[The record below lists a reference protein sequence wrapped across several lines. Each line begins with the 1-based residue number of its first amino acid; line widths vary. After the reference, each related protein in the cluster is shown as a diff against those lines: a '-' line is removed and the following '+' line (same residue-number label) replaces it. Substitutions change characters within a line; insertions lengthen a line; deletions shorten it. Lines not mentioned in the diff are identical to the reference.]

1 MRKEDVE
8 NLKLKDLKH
17 VLTPLKR
24 GRVLKDYVD
33 IGFDTEFTSEDNS
46 AEREL
51 LSLQFSLGRGRS
63 AVYYVNRRAGITSRE
78 LLDYMLKFLAEQHVK
93 PRKHIFLIA
102 HFAIA
107 ELSKISDFYDEF
119 ITADGVKLRPKISE
133 FNKAILWQR
142 RFDGAFAD
150 TVTLHI
156 ADLFGHMK
164 TSLDKVGAAVGYQ
177 KLKIEVDGLD
187 DSYWKLHMKE
197 LQLKHPE
204 IYDAYAVRD
213 AEVAI
218 EAWRSIVETYKPL
231 NLDPHCYG
239 TYTSMTVAAFRRMM
253 TKLPCPA
260 VEEKILIRQKMPHD
274 VWREHVAKKLSFSG
288 DLNAREMAV
297 LAYWGGNN
305 QAFARGYF
313 EHIDATQWD
322 FKSLYIIAGIL
333 QPLSNQDTE
342 YKPVVLQDVKDGSE
356 GFCEVEFEFPHDTI
370 YPTLPV
376 QENYYRKLMFPL
388 RGLSYCT
395 LAELRQALTLG
406 VNVRKFR
413 GYGFMP
419 TDSEVNNDLRP
430 FLAEMLKNKSKLE
443 ATGKRDSTDYQ
454 IEKAKMVG
462 IIGRFA
468 YMKPSH
474 TAEDIARLLHVSGLE
489 SESFRRFGK
498 KKAMRAMYTRNEVGG
513 SWSIEWA
520 SLILGKARSMAGWAI
535 NQGER
540 CLTISTDG
548 GFWLGNPRFDE
559 TDVSRELEKFH
570 SGIRLENKVDE
581 LWIGR
586 NRCYVAWHRGEP
598 VHVAQGGIA
607 VSGNSAEKKVNFE
620 KMVRESLAA
629 CKEIIFESETTR
641 LTGLMDYIHDNIPLN
656 SQQHKRKKLSWA
668 FDGKRKLDTEINVFA
683 ENTFTKP
690 YESVEEAFRAEFPAQ
705 KSGRPRGATKLTQ
718 LEIDEIK
725 AADSKITHKTLADE
739 YGVSMSMVRRIR
751 GAQKLVVYSSNN
763 T

>member
-8 NLKLKDLKH
+8 ALKLKDLKH

-24 GRVLKDYVD
+24 GRMLKDYVD
-33 IGFDTEFTSEDNS
+33 VGFDTEFTSEDNS

-51 LSLQFSLGRGRS
+51 LSLQFSLGRGLS
-63 AVYYVNRRAGITSRE
+63 SIYYINRKAGITSHK
-78 LLDYMLKFLAEQHVK
+78 LLDYTLKFLAEQGVD

-107 ELSKISDFYDEF
+107 ELSKISDFYDEYM
-119 ITADGVKLRPKISE
+119 THDGIMIRPKVSE

-142 RFDGAFAD
+142 RFDDVFAD

-187 DSYWKLHMKE
+187 DHYWKLHMKE

-218 EAWRSIVETYKPL
+218 EAWRSIVETYKQL

-239 TYTSMTVAAFRRMM
+239 TYTSMTVAAFRRTM
-253 TKLPCPA
+253 TKLPCPV

-274 VWREHVAKKLSFSG
+274 VWREHIAKTLRFGG
-288 DLNAREMAV
+288 DLNARELAV
-297 LAYWGGNN
+297 LSYWGGNN

-313 EHIDATQWD
+313 PHIDATQWD

-333 QPLSNQDTE
+333 QPLSNEDTV
-342 YKPVVLQDVKDGSE
+342 YNSIRLQDVKDGFE
-356 GFCEVEFEFPHDTI
+356 GFCEVEFKFPEGTM

-376 QENYYRKLMFPL
+376 QENFYAKLMFPL
-388 RGLSYCT
+388 RGKSYCT
-395 LAELRQALTLG
+395 LSELHQALTLG
-406 VNVRKFR
+406 VNITKFR

-419 TDSEVNNDLRP
+419 SDNEINSELRP
-430 FLAEMLKNKSKLE
+430 FLADMLKKKSLLE
-443 ATGKRDSTDYQ
+443 KEGHRDSTEYQ

-489 SESFRRFGK
+489 SEEFRRYGK
-498 KKAMRAMYTRNEVGG
+498 KKAMRAMYTRSEVGG
-513 SWSIEWA
+513 SWVIEWA

-535 NQGER
+535 NQGEK

-559 TDVSRELEKFH
+559 TDVSRELAKFH

-586 NRCYVAWHRGEP
+586 NRCYVAWNKGE
-598 VHVAQGGIA
+598 VAYVAQGGIA
-607 VSGNSAEKKVNFE
+607 VPGSSDEKKKNFE
-620 KMVRESLAA
+620 QMVRKSLES
-629 CKEIIFESETTR
+629 KREIILESETTR
-641 LTGLMDYIHDNIPLN
+641 LTGLMDFIHDNIPLN
-656 SQQHKRKKLSWA
+656 SSQHKKKKISWS
-668 FDGKRKLDTEINVFA
+668 FDGKRKLDREINVFA
-683 ENTFTKP
+683 ENAFTRP
-690 YESVEEAFRAEFPAQ
+690 YETVEEAFRAQFPAQ
-705 KSGRPRGATKLTQ
+705 KSGRPRGATKLTEK
-718 LEIDEIK
+718 EIDEIK
-725 AADSKITHKTLADE
+725 TVDTKITHKALADK
-739 YGVSMSMVRRIR
+739 YDVSVSTIKRVRGDR
-751 GAQKLVVYSSNN
+751 S
-763 T
+763 

>member
-1 MRKEDVE
+1 MRKEDVQ

-33 IGFDTEFTSEDNS
+33 IGFDTEFTSEDDS

-51 LSLQFSLGRGRS
+51 LSLQFSLGRDRS
-63 AVYYVNRRAGITSRE
+63 SIYYVNKRAGISSSE
-78 LLDYMLKFLAEQHVK
+78 LLDYALKFLAEQRVE

-107 ELSKISDFYDEF
+107 ELSKISDFYDEY
-119 ITADGVKLRPKISE
+119 TTDDGVMMRPKVSE
-133 FNKAILWQR
+133 FNKAINWQR
-142 RFDGAFAD
+142 RFDD
-150 TVTLHI
+150 VTLHI
-156 ADLFGHMK
+156 VDLFGHMK
-164 TSLDKVGAAVGYQ
+164 TSLDKVGLALGYS

-187 DSYWKLHMKE
+187 DKYWKLHMKE
-197 LQLKHPE
+197 LQTKHPE
-204 IYDAYAVRD
+204 IYDGYAVRD
-213 AEVAI
+213 AEIAI
-218 EAWRSIVETYKPL
+218 EAWSSIVETYKPL

-274 VWREHVAKKLSFSG
+274 VWREHIAKKLSFSG

-313 EHIDATQWD
+313 EHIDTTQWD

-333 QPLSNQDTE
+333 QPLSTEDTI
-342 YKPVVLQDVKDGSE
+342 YRPITMQDVIDGAE
-356 GFCEVEFEFPHDTI
+356 GFCEVEFKFPDSTM

-376 QENYYRKLMFPL
+376 QEDYYPKLMFPL

-395 LAELRQALTLG
+395 LAELRQALTLN
-406 VNVRKFR
+406 VNVAKFR

-419 TDSEVNNDLRP
+419 TDNEMNNDLRP
-430 FLAEMLKNKSKLE
+430 FLADMLAKKSSLE
-443 ATGKRDSTDYQ
+443 VNGKRDSTDYQ

-468 YMKPSH
+468 YQKPSH
-474 TAEDIARLLHVSGLE
+474 TAEDIARLLHVSGLQ
-489 SESFRRFGK
+489 SEEFRKYGK
-498 KKAMRAMYTRNEVGG
+498 KKAIRAMYTRSEVGG
-513 SWSIEWA
+513 SWCIEWA
-520 SLILGKARSMAGWAI
+520 SLILGKARSLAGWAI
-535 NQGER
+535 NQGT

-559 TDVSRELEKFH
+559 SDVSRELAKFH
-570 SGIRLENKVDE
+570 SGIRLENRVDE

-586 NRCYVAWHRGEP
+586 NRCYVAWYQGRP
-598 VHVAQGGIA
+598 VHVAQGGVA
-607 VSGNSAEKKVNFE
+607 VEGSSNEKKLKFE
-620 KMVRESLAA
+620 QMVRDNIAA
-629 CKEIIFESETTR
+629 KSEVHCKSPTTR
-641 LTGLMDYIHDNIPLN
+641 LTGLMDFIHDNIPLN
-656 SQQHKRKKLSWA
+656 SQQHKVKKISWR
-668 FDGKRKLDTEINVFA
+668 FDGKRRLDRDINVFA

-690 YESVEEAFRAEFPAQ
+690 YGSVEEAFRAQFPAQ
-705 KSGRPRGATKLTQ
+705 KSGRPRGATKLAQ
-718 LEIDEIK
+718 EEIDEIK
-725 AADSKITHKTLADE
+725 TADVKFTHKALAE
-739 YGVSMSMVRRIR
+739 KYNVSVSTIKRV
-751 GAQKLVVYSSNN
+751 
-763 T
+763 

>member
-1 MRKEDVE
+1 VRKEDVE
-8 NLKLKDLKH
+8 ALKLKDLKH

-24 GRVLKDYVD
+24 GRMLKDYVD
-33 IGFDTEFTSEDNS
+33 VGFDTEFTSEDNS

-63 AVYYVNRRAGITSRE
+63 SIYYINRKAGITSHE
-78 LLDYMLKFLAEQHVK
+78 LLDYTLKFLAEQGVE

-107 ELSKISDFYDEF
+107 ELSKISDFYDEYM
-119 ITADGVKLRPKISE
+119 THDGIMMRPKVSE
-133 FNKAILWQR
+133 FNKAILWQH
-142 RFDGAFAD
+142 RFDDVFAD

-187 DSYWKLHMKE
+187 DHYWKLHMKE
-197 LQLKHPE
+197 LQLKYPE

-213 AEVAI
+213 AEVTI

-231 NLDPHCYG
+231 NLDPHCYA
-239 TYTSMTVAAFRRMM
+239 TYTSITVAAFRRQMK
-253 TKLPCPA
+253 KLPCKA

-313 EHIDATQWD
+313 PHIDATQWD

-333 QPLSNQDTE
+333 QPLSNEDTV
-342 YKPVVLQDVKDGSE
+342 YKRIELKDVKDVKDGCE
-356 GFCEVEFEFPHDTI
+356 GFCEVEFEFPRDTM

-376 QENYYRKLMFPL
+376 QENYYQKLMFPL
-388 RGLSYCT
+388 RGTSYCT
-395 LAELRQALTLG
+395 LSELRQALILG
-406 VNVRKFR
+406 VNITKFR
-413 GYGFMP
+413 SYGFIP
-419 TDSEVNNDLRP
+419 TDNEINSELRP
-430 FLAEMLKNKSKLE
+430 FLADMLKKKSLLE
-443 ATGKRDSTDYQ
+443 KEGHRDSTEYQ

-489 SESFRRFGK
+489 SEEFRRYGK
-498 KKAMRAMYTRNEVGG
+498 KKAMRAMYTRSEVGG
-513 SWSIEWA
+513 SWNIEWA

-548 GFWLGNPRFDE
+548 GFWLGNPHFDE
-559 TDVSRELEKFH
+559 SDVSRELEKFH

-586 NRCYVAWHRGEP
+586 NRCYVAWNKGE
-598 VHVAQGGIA
+598 VAYVAQGGIA
-607 VSGNSAEKKVNFE
+607 VPGSSDEKKKNFE
-620 KMVRESLAA
+620 QMVSKSLES
-629 CKEIIFESETTR
+629 KREIILESETTR
-641 LTGLMDYIHDNIPLN
+641 LTGLMDFIHDNIPLN
-656 SQQHKRKKLSWA
+656 SSHHKKKKISWS
-668 FDGKRKLDTEINVFA
+668 FDGKRKLDREINVFA
-683 ENTFTKP
+683 ENTFTTP
-690 YESVEEAFRAEFPAQ
+690 YVTVEEAFSAQFPAQ

-718 LEIDEIK
+718 KEIDEIK
-725 AADSKITHKTLADE
+725 AADAKITHKTLADK
-739 YGVSMSMVRRIR
+739 YGVSLSMIRRIR
-751 GAQKLVVYSSNN
+751 GAQKPVVY
-763 T
+763 

>member
-8 NLKLKDLKH
+8 TLKLKDLKH

-33 IGFDTEFTSEDNS
+33 VGFDTEFTAEDNS
-46 AEREL
+46 ADREL

-63 AVYYVNRRAGITSRE
+63 GIYYINRKAGITSHE
-78 LLDYMLKFLAEQHVK
+78 LLDYTLKFLAEQGVE

-107 ELSKISDFYDEF
+107 ELSKISDFYDEYMMH
-119 ITADGVKLRPKISE
+119 DGIMMRPKVSE

-142 RFDGAFAD
+142 RFEDVFAD

-187 DSYWKLHMKE
+187 DHYWKLHMKE

-218 EAWRSIVETYKPL
+218 EAWRSIVETYKQL

-239 TYTSMTVAAFRRMM
+239 TYTSITVAAFRRIM

-274 VWREHVAKKLSFSG
+274 VWREHIAKKLSFSG
-288 DLNAREMAV
+288 DLNARELAV
-297 LAYWGGNN
+297 LSYWGGNN

-313 EHIDATQWD
+313 PDIEASYYD

-333 QPLSNQDTE
+333 QPLSNEDTV
-342 YKPVVLQDVKDGSE
+342 YQPIDVQDVKDGAE
-356 GFCEVEFEFPHDTI
+356 GFCEVEFKFPEGTM

-376 QENYYRKLMFPL
+376 QENYYPKLMFPL
-388 RGLSYCT
+388 RGKSYCT
-395 LAELRQALTLG
+395 LSELRQALTLG
-406 VNVRKFR
+406 VNITKFR
-413 GYGFMP
+413 SYGFMP
-419 TDSEVNNDLRP
+419 TDNEINNELRP
-430 FLAEMLKNKSKLE
+430 FLADMLKKKSMME
-443 ATGKRDSTDYQ
+443 ASGKRDSTDYQ

-489 SESFRRFGK
+489 SESFRKYGK
-498 KKAMRAMYTRNEVGG
+498 KKAMRALYTRSEVGG
-513 SWSIEWA
+513 SWCIEWA

-548 GFWLGNPRFDE
+548 GFWLSDPLFE
-559 TDVSRELEKFH
+559 KSDVSRELGKFY
-570 SGIRLENKVDE
+570 SGIRREGSIDE

-586 NRCYVAWHRGEP
+586 NRCYVAWYQGKL
-598 VHVAQGGIA
+598 VHAAQGGIA
-607 VSGNSAEKKVNFE
+607 VSGSSDEKKLNFE

-629 CKEIIFESETTR
+629 RKEIIFESETTR
-641 LTGLMDYIHDNIPLN
+641 LTGLMDYIHDNVPLN
-656 SQQHKRKKLSWA
+656 SAQHKVKKISWA
-668 FDGKRKLDTEINVFA
+668 FDGKRKLDREVNVFA

-690 YESVEEAFRAEFPAQ
+690 YDTVEEAYRHEFGIGKA
-705 KSGRPRGATKLTQ
+705 GRPHELDEKVIA
-718 LEIDEIK
+718 EIK
-725 AADSKITHKTLADE
+725 AAGAKFTHKVLAEKYD
-739 YGVSMSMVRRIR
+739 VSISTIRRIR
-751 GAQKLVVYSSNN
+751 GAQNCSI
-763 T
+763 